1 MFSVPI
7 SMAVVALLTFLG
19 VKLDAAQT
27 AMVVAGTIVVV
38 KIAIALGAATIVT
51 KAWGALKGKKP
62 EALPP
67 SAAAAAPETPESK
80 S

>member
-7 SMAVVALLTFLG
+7 SMAVLAILTFLG

-27 AMVVAGTIVVV
+27 AMVVGGTVIVV

-51 KAWGALKGKKP
+51 KLWEALKGRNKP
-62 EALPP
+62 DALP
-67 SAAAAAPETPESK
+67 AAAAPIEPQR
-80 S
+80 